1 MAPLTRR
8 RVPPEFR
15 PPSSARATTPPT
27 TPRRTSAVAASR
39 ELWLAVHLPG
49 VVHDSQQAVLRDP
62 RRERALLESVARLGI
77 RFTPR
82 VSIEPPDAVL
92 FEVRG
97 SLRLFGGV
105 RALREQ
111 VRGQLD
117 SAGITGCLAL
127 TPTPLAALWFARAG
141 QEVALRRADSLAGRL
156 APLPLAVTRWPERS
170 VHLLATMGVRTLGDC
185 QRLPR
190 DGFARRFEP
199 RMLAMLDRATGR
211 LPDPRSAFRSGEKFV
226 TRRELEPELV
236 DVRQIEAVIVPLL
249 GELCAFLRQRCRG
262 VQALE
267 VRLLHRDAP
276 ATRLRLG
283 FVEPVSEPRRIGG
296 MLRERLA
303 RVELPGP
310 VRTVRLASGP
320 LVELPEA
327 PTELFARDRRESGA
341 AVPQLVEQ
349 LRSRLGVEAVH
360 GLCLVPEHRPES
372 AWRASEPGPARG
384 HAPAGQRVDAVRPLW
399 LLAEPQPLAGGEH
412 PRYEGALEFEA
423 GPECIESGWWDGKDI
438 ARDYYVARTAAGAR
452 LWVFRE
458 RRRRRDGG
466 SGWFLHGVFG

>member
-15 PPSSARATTPPT
+15 PSSSERATTPPT
-27 TPRRTSAVAASR
+27 TPRRTSAAAAGR
-39 ELWLAVHLPG
+39 ELWLAVHLPR
-49 VVHDSQQAVLRDP
+49 VVLDSQQAGP
-62 RRERALLESVARLGI
+62 RGPRHERALLEAVARLGI

-82 VSIEPPDAVL
+82 VSLEPPDAVL

-111 VRGQLD
+111 VRGQLH

-141 QEVALRRADSLAGRL
+141 QEVALRRVDSLAGRL

-170 VHLLATMGVRTLGDC
+170 LQLLVTMGVRNLGDC

-211 LPDPRSAFRSGEKFV
+211 LPDPRTAFRDVERFV
-226 TRRELEPELV
+226 TRREFEPELL
-236 DVRQIEAVIVPLL
+236 DAQQIEAVIVPLL
-249 GELCAFLRQRCRG
+249 AELCAFLRQRCRG
-262 VQALE
+262 VEALE

-276 ATRLRLG
+276 ATRLRLR
-283 FVEPVSEPRRIGG
+283 FVEPVSEPRRIGD
-296 MLRERLA
+296 MLHERLSCA
-303 RVELPGP
+303 KLPEP

-327 PTELFARDRRESGA
+327 LMELFARDRRESGA
-341 AVPQLVEQ
+341 AVPQLVER
-349 LRSRLGVEAVH
+349 LRARLGVEAVH

-372 AWRASEPGPARG
+372 AWRASEPSPARG
-384 HAPAGQRVDAVRPLW
+384 RAPVEQRTDVVRPLW
-399 LLAEPQPLAGGEH
+399 LLAEPQPLAGGEQ
-412 PRYEGALEFEA
+412 PRYEGALEFEE

-438 ARDYYVARTAAGAR
+438 ARDYYVARNAAGAR

-458 RRRRRDGG
+458 CRRRDGG